1 VHRTVV
7 QGVWPKSSF
16 RFRYCP
22 RCRGIDAVA
31 APVACGA
38 FYTAKL
44 HIIIFCICISE
55 RLSLHWLDFIPNA
68 GVFGRYSE
76 EVVHLWRQN
85 AWAMSLM
92 KNFNVKYF
100 LLFVLSVLVML
111 YFYFYAPQWIWTTFP
126 FIGTFLAK
134 AFDVL

>member
-1 VHRTVV
+1 
-7 QGVWPKSSF
+7 
-16 RFRYCP
+16 
-22 RCRGIDAVA
+22 
-31 APVACGA
+31 
-38 FYTAKL
+38 
-44 HIIIFCICISE
+44 
-55 RLSLHWLDFIPNA
+55 
-68 GVFGRYSE
+68 
-76 EVVHLWRQN
+76 
-85 AWAMSLM
+85 MSLM